1 MTDVILQS
9 IGMLGTSMIVPMAI
23 LGMVWGIFGGALP
36 GISPS
41 ITMALLLPLTYTME
55 PISALVLLAST
66 YVGAEYGG
74 SVPAILIRTPGTNAA
89 AATIIDGYEMKR
101 KGRGGEAL
109 GISLWSSSVGN
120 VVGILCLILFTA
132 PLSQLALSFRP
143 TTYFA
148 LGVLGLSVIATVSE
162 GLLIKGVISA
172 LIGLAIAT
180 IGTDPVSGVA
190 RFTLGNPDLL
200 SGVPIILVMV
210 GLFAVSEVLDQVGQK
225 AAWERAQPA
234 GSRLRLPDWA
244 GQKRITKASLIGSA
258 IGVFCGIMPGAG
270 GTVAS
275 FMAYNEAR
283 RFSRTPEA
291 FGKGSEE
298 GIAAPEAAN
307 NADAG
312 VGLIPL
318 LSFGIPA
325 SNSTAILLGGFL
337 IHGLIPGPVLFDRD
351 PTLLYG
357 LFTGLIV
364 ATIALIPAAFLT
376 LSVCIWLVNRPKP
389 YLMAFV
395 LALVFTGAYSVN
407 FSIFDLGFVL
417 AAGVLGFAM
426 RYFGLPMLPT
436 ILGLVLG
443 YMIEANYRRSLVISG
458 GDHWIFVEDRIAAV
472 FLALALVFFVGSLVA
487 EFRQRRR
494 ARAEP
499 ARPASEPREPAQ

>member
-1 MTDVILQS
+1 MDALLQS
-9 IGMLGTSMIVPMAI
+9 FELLTTTLVVPMAI

-36 GISPS
+36 GLSPS
-41 ITMALLLPLTYTME
+41 ITMALLLPFTYTMD
-55 PISALVLLAST
+55 PIPAIVLLAAT

-89 AATIIDGYEMKR
+89 AATLIDGYEMK
-101 KGRGGEAL
+101 KQGKAGEAL
-109 GISLWSSSVGN
+109 GISLYASSIGN
-120 VVGILCLILFTA
+120 FAGILCLILFTA
-132 PLSQLALSFRP
+132 PLSQLALTFRP

-148 LGVLGLSVIATVSE
+148 LGILGLSVIATVSE
-162 GLLIKGVISA
+162 GLLTKGVIAA
-172 LIGLAIAT
+172 LIGLMIAT

-190 RFTLGNPDLL
+190 RFTYGSADLL

-210 GLFAVSEVLDQVGQK
+210 GLFAVSEVLEQISTRDQ
-225 AAWERAQPA
+225 WEKVKEGA
-234 GSRLRLPDWA
+234 SRLKMPNWA
-244 GQKRITKASLIGSA
+244 MQKKIAVSNVIGSA
-258 IGVFCGIMPGAG
+258 IGIFTGIMPGAG

-283 RFSRTPEA
+283 RFSKTPEE
-291 FGKGSEE
+291 FGKGSPE
-298 GIAAPEAAN
+298 GVAAPEAAN

-337 IHGLIPGPVLFDRD
+337 IHGLIPGPVLFDKD
-351 PTLLYG
+351 PTILYG
-357 LFTGLIV
+357 LFSGLVV
-364 ATIALIPAAFLT
+364 ASIMLIPAAYLT

-389 YLMAFV
+389 YLMAFI
-395 LALVFTGAYSVN
+395 LALVFTGAYSIN
-407 FSIFDLGFVL
+407 ASLFDLALVL
-417 AAGVLGFAM
+417 AAGVFGLGM

-458 GDHWIFVEDRIAAV
+458 GDHAIFLEDTVAVV
-472 FLALALVFFVGSLVA
+472 FLALSVIFLGASLVQ
-487 EFRQRRR
+487 EFRTRRT
-494 ARAEP
+494 ARNEDG
-499 ARPASEPREPAQ
+499 

>member
-1 MTDVILQS
+1 MDALFQS
-9 IGMLGTSMIVPMAI
+9 FELLTTTFVVPMAI
-23 LGMVWGIFGGALP
+23 LGMVWGIFGGSLP
-36 GISPS
+36 GLSPS
-41 ITMALLLPLTYTME
+41 ITMALLLPFTYTMD
-55 PISALVLLAST
+55 PIPAIVLLAAT

-89 AATIIDGYEMKR
+89 AATLIDGYEMK
-101 KGRGGEAL
+101 KQGKAGEAL
-109 GISLWSSSVGN
+109 GISLYASSIGN
-120 VVGILCLILFTA
+120 FAGILCLVLFTA
-132 PLSQLALSFRP
+132 PLSQLALTFRP

-148 LGVLGLSVIATVSE
+148 LGILGLSVIATVSE
-162 GLLIKGVISA
+162 GLLTKGAIAA
-172 LIGLAIAT
+172 LIGLMIAT

-190 RFTLGNPDLL
+190 RFTYGSPDLL

-210 GLFAVSEVLDQVGQK
+210 GLFAVSEVLEQISSRTQSEKVEDGS
-225 AAWERAQPA
+225 
-234 GSRLRLPDWA
+234 SRLRMPNWA
-244 GQKRITKASLIGSA
+244 MQKKIAVSNLIGSA
-258 IGVFCGIMPGAG
+258 IGIFTGIMPGAG

-283 RFSRTPEA
+283 RFSKTPKA
-291 FGKGSEE
+291 FGKGSPE
-298 GIAAPEAAN
+298 GVAAPEAAN

-351 PTLLYG
+351 PTILYG
-357 LFTGLIV
+357 LFSGLIV
-364 ATIALIPAAFLT
+364 ASIMLIPAAYLT

-389 YLMAFV
+389 YLMAFI
-395 LALVFTGAYSVN
+395 LALVFTGAYSIN
-407 FSIFDLGFVL
+407 ASLFDLGLVL
-417 AAGVLGFAM
+417 TAGVFGLGM

-458 GDHWIFVEDRIAAV
+458 GDHAIFLEDTVAVIFLVLSVV
-472 FLALALVFFVGSLVA
+472 FLGVSLVQ
-487 EFRQRRR
+487 EFRTRRTV
-494 ARAEP
+494 ENGDG
-499 ARPASEPREPAQ
+499 Q

>member
-1 MTDVILQS
+1 MDAIIQS
-9 IGMLGTSMIVPMAI
+9 FELLTTTLVVPMAI

-36 GISPS
+36 GLSPS
-41 ITMALLLPLTYTME
+41 ITMALLLPFTYTMD
-55 PISALVLLAST
+55 PIPALVLLAAT

-89 AATIIDGYEMKR
+89 AATLIDGYEMK
-101 KGRGGEAL
+101 KQGKGGEAL
-109 GISLWSSSVGN
+109 GISLYASSIGN
-120 VVGILCLILFTA
+120 FAGITCLILFTA
-132 PLSQLALSFRP
+132 PLSQLALTFRP

-148 LGVLGLSVIATVSE
+148 LGILGLSVIATVSE
-162 GLLIKGVISA
+162 GLLTKGVIAA
-172 LIGLAIAT
+172 LIGLMIAT

-190 RFTLGNPDLL
+190 RFTYGSANLL

-210 GLFAVSEVLDQVGQK
+210 GLFAVSEVLEQVSLRDQ
-225 AAWERAQPA
+225 WEKVKDGA
-234 GSRLRLPDWA
+234 SRLRMPDWA
-244 GQKRITKASLIGSA
+244 MQKKIAVSNVIGSA
-258 IGVFCGIMPGAG
+258 IGIFCGIMPGAG

-283 RFSRTPEA
+283 RFSRTPEE
-291 FGKGSEE
+291 FGKGSPE
-298 GIAAPEAAN
+298 GVAAPEAAN

-337 IHGLIPGPVLFDRD
+337 IHGLIPGPVLFDKD
-351 PTLLYG
+351 PTILYG
-357 LFTGLIV
+357 LFSGLVV
-364 ATIALIPAAFLT
+364 ASIALIPAAYLT

-389 YLMAFV
+389 YLMAFI
-395 LALVFTGAYSVN
+395 LALVFSGAYSIN
-407 FSIFDLGFVL
+407 ASLFDLGLVL
-417 AAGVLGFAM
+417 AAGVFGLGM

-458 GDHWIFVEDRIAAV
+458 GDHTIFLEDKIAVV
-472 FLALALVFFVGSLVA
+472 FLVLSVLFLGISLVQ
-487 EFRQRRR
+487 EFRTRRT
-494 ARAEP
+494 AK
-499 ARPASEPREPAQ
+499 SGG